1 MKTKKESR
9 NGWRTRISAGMPRNG
24 CRKRLRKCRRTIR
37 LTGSTRNSTKVSS
50 VTTGTSRPLWNTS
63 PTACIWQGFA
73 GTPHKRRRGIWW
85 VFVHVFM
92 QGHYTHVFSEHFDPL
107 LDELQDCIIPMLH
120 DEYVRRLN
128 SEKRGRQ
135 WS

>member
-1 MKTKKESR
+1 
-9 NGWRTRISAGMPRNG
+9 
-24 CRKRLRKCRRTIR
+24 
-37 LTGSTRNSTKVSS
+37 
-50 VTTGTSRPLWNTS
+50 
-63 PTACIWQGFA
+63 
-73 GTPHKRRRGIWW
+73 
-85 VFVHVFM
+85 M
-92 QGHYTHVFSEHFDPL
+92 QGHYTHVFSEHFGPL